1 MEGLRPILA
10 LAFTAIALAMGVA
23 SIVLAVIDVGS
34 FQLYVILL
42 SAGLLALTLASILRP
57 SEAV

>member
-10 LAFTAIALAMGVA
+10 LVLTAIALAVAVA
-23 SIVLAVIDVGS
+23 SIVLAVIEVGS
-34 FQLYVILL
+34 TQLYVILL
-42 SAGLLALTLASILRP
+42 GAGLLALTVASIMRP

>member
-10 LAFTAIALAMGVA
+10 LALTAIALAMAVA
-23 SIVLAVIDVGS
+23 SIVLAVIEVGS

-42 SAGLLALTLASILRP
+42 SAGLLALTIASILRQ

>member
-1 MEGLRPILA
+1 MEGLRPILV

-34 FQLYVILL
+34 FELYVILL
-42 SAGLLALTLASILRP
+42 SAGLLALTVASILRQ
-57 SEAV
+57 SEAT